1 MIVTIDGPAGAGKS
15 SAALRLAERLGF
27 GILDTG
33 AMYRAVALAGLRSK
47 CLLEDEV
54 ALGALIESLH
64 LEMPG
69 NQVILNGEDVSSLIR
84 TPEVTTASMP
94 IAASRIVR
102 QKLVA
107 WQRTIAGH
115 RNLVTEGRDQGTYV
129 FPDAPCKF
137 FLTATPMERAQR
149 RHRELVA
156 RGETLTV
163 EDVLAMQ
170 SERDARDSSRAF
182 APLRQAEDAILVD
195 TTGQSLD
202 QVVDHLERVV
212 RKRMGAAP

>member
-15 SAALRLAERLGF
+15 TAAHRLADRLGF

-33 AMYRAVALAGLRSK
+33 AMYRAVALAGLRAASR
-47 CLLEDEV
+47 LDDEA
-54 ALGALIESLH
+54 ALDTLIESLR

-69 NQVILNGEDVSSLIR
+69 DKVILNGEDVSGLIR
-84 TPEVTTASMP
+84 TPDVTRASMP
-94 IAASRIVR
+94 IAASRVVR

-107 WQRTIAGH
+107 WQRTIAGN

-129 FPDAPCKF
+129 FPDAGCKF
-137 FLTATPMERAQR
+137 FLTASPLERAQR
-149 RHRELVA
+149 RQRELSA

-163 EDVLAMQ
+163 DQVLAMQ
-170 SERDARDSSRAF
+170 SERDARDMQRAV
-182 APLRQAEDAILVD
+182 APLRQADDAVLID

-202 QVVDHLERVV
+202 QVVDRLERIV
-212 RKRMGAAP
+212 RERMGETP